1 MKTPTTSRFLQ
12 RDSVFAW
19 GVSMARKPPPPPP
32 PPPKG
37 KKGPPPPPPPPPKG
51 KKGPPPP
58 PKVKKSPP
66 PKPKKAAPPPPEPP
80 KKAAPPPPRPK
91 KAAPAPPKGGKPRRR
106 KGKRPAA
113 KGAKTTQKGKPRK
126 RGRRIR
132 IKLGLRQSRIT
143 EKKDSYEDQ
152 MGWTVTQQVLE
163 PFEDLESQESD
174 ILTHQC
180 SMCGSIMQIPH
191 PKRERYKV
199 ICAYSECGHEDMIG
213 F

>member
-1 MKTPTTSRFLQ
+1 MKTSTTSRFLQ

-91 KAAPAPPKGGKPRRR
+91 KAAPTPPKGGKPRRK

-132 IKLGLRQSRIT
+132 IKLGLRQSRIR

>member
-1 MKTPTTSRFLQ
+1 MKAPTTSRFLQ

-19 GVSMARKPPPPPP
+19 GVSMARK
-32 PPPKG
+32 
-37 KKGPPPPPPPPPKG
+37 PPPPPPPPPKG

-91 KAAPAPPKGGKPRRR
+91 KAAPTPPKGGKPRRR

>member
-91 KAAPAPPKGGKPRRR
+91 KAAPAPPKGGKPRRK

>member
-1 MKTPTTSRFLQ
+1 MKAPTTSRFLQ

-19 GVSMARKPPPPPP
+19 GVSMARK
-32 PPPKG
+32 
-37 KKGPPPPPPPPPKG
+37 PPPPPPPPPKG

-132 IKLGLRQSRIT
+132 IKLGLRQSRIR

-152 MGWTVTQQVLE
+152 MGWTITQQVLE

>member
-1 MKTPTTSRFLQ
+1 MKAPTTPRFLQ

-32 PPPKG
+32 PPPNG

-132 IKLGLRQSRIT
+132 IKLGLRQSRIR

>member
-37 KKGPPPPPPPPPKG
+37 KKGPPPPPKA
-51 KKGPPPP
+51 
-58 PKVKKSPP
+58 KKSPP

-91 KAAPAPPKGGKPRRR
+91 KAAPTPPKGGKPRRK

>member
-37 KKGPPPPPPPPPKG
+37 KKGPPPPPKA
-51 KKGPPPP
+51 KKP
-58 PKVKKSPP
+58 PP

-91 KAAPAPPKGGKPRRR
+91 KAAPTPPKGGKPRRK

>member
-1 MKTPTTSRFLQ
+1 MKAPTTSRFLQ

-132 IKLGLRQSRIT
+132 IKLGLRQSRIR

>member
-66 PKPKKAAPPPPEPP
+66 PKPKTAAPPPPEPP

-132 IKLGLRQSRIT
+132 IKLGLRQSRIR

>member
-91 KAAPAPPKGGKPRRR
+91 KAAPTPPKRGKPRRR

>member
-1 MKTPTTSRFLQ
+1 MKAPTTSRFLQ

-91 KAAPAPPKGGKPRRR
+91 KAAPTPPKGGKPRRK

-132 IKLGLRQSRIT
+132 IKLGLRQSRIR

>member
-1 MKTPTTSRFLQ
+1 MKAPTTSRFLQ

-91 KAAPAPPKGGKPRRR
+91 KAAPTPPKGGKPRRR

-132 IKLGLRQSRIT
+132 IKLGLRQSRIR

>member
-19 GVSMARKPPPPPP
+19 GVSMARK
-32 PPPKG
+32 
-37 KKGPPPPPPPPPKG
+37 PPPPPPPPPKG

-91 KAAPAPPKGGKPRRR
+91 KAAPTPPKGGKPRRK

>member
-1 MKTPTTSRFLQ
+1 MKAPTTSRFLQ

-19 GVSMARKPPPPPP
+19 GVSMARK
-32 PPPKG
+32 
-37 KKGPPPPPPPPPKG
+37 PPPPPPPPPKG

-132 IKLGLRQSRIT
+132 IKLGLRQSRIR

>member
-1 MKTPTTSRFLQ
+1 MKAPTTSRFLQ

-19 GVSMARKPPPPPP
+19 GVSMARK
-32 PPPKG
+32 
-37 KKGPPPPPPPPPKG
+37 PPPPPPPPPKG

-91 KAAPAPPKGGKPRRR
+91 KAAPTPPKGGKPRRK

>member
-1 MKTPTTSRFLQ
+1 MKAPTTSRFLQ

-37 KKGPPPPPPPPPKG
+37 KKGPPPPP
-51 KKGPPPP
+51 
-58 PKVKKSPP
+58 KVKKSPP
-66 PKPKKAAPPPPEPP
+66 PKPKKAAPPPPEHP

>member
-1 MKTPTTSRFLQ
+1 MKVPTTSRFLQ

-66 PKPKKAAPPPPEPP
+66 PKPKKAAPPPPELP

-91 KAAPAPPKGGKPRRR
+91 KAAPTPPKGGKPRRR

>member
-1 MKTPTTSRFLQ
+1 MKAPTTSRFLQ

-19 GVSMARKPPPPPP
+19 GVSMARK
-32 PPPKG
+32 
-37 KKGPPPPPPPPPKG
+37 PPPPPPPPPKG

>member
-91 KAAPAPPKGGKPRRR
+91 KAAPTPPKGGKPRRK

-132 IKLGLRQSRIT
+132 IKLGLRQSRIR

>member
-37 KKGPPPPPPPPPKG
+37 KKGPPPPP
-51 KKGPPPP
+51 
-58 PKVKKSPP
+58 KVKKSPP
-66 PKPKKAAPPPPEPP
+66 PKPKKAAPPPPGPP

-91 KAAPAPPKGGKPRRR
+91 KAAPTPPKGGKPRRR

>member
-66 PKPKKAAPPPPEPP
+66 PKPKKAAPPPPEHP

>member
-1 MKTPTTSRFLQ
+1 MKAPTTSRFLQ

-19 GVSMARKPPPPPP
+19 GVSMARK
-32 PPPKG
+32 
-37 KKGPPPPPPPPPKG
+37 PPPPPPPPPKG

-91 KAAPAPPKGGKPRRR
+91 KAAPTPPKGGKPRRR

-132 IKLGLRQSRIT
+132 IKLGLRQSRIR

>member
-58 PKVKKSPP
+58 PKAKKSPP
-66 PKPKKAAPPPPEPP
+66 PKPKKT
-80 KKAAPPPPRPK
+80 
-91 KAAPAPPKGGKPRRR
+91 APAPPKGGKPRRR

>member
-91 KAAPAPPKGGKPRRR
+91 KAAPTPPKGGKPRRR

-132 IKLGLRQSRIT
+132 IKLGLRQSRIR

>member
-91 KAAPAPPKGGKPRRR
+91 KAAPTPPKGGKPRRR

-132 IKLGLRQSRIT
+132 IKLGLRQSRIR

-152 MGWTVTQQVLE
+152 MGWTITQQVLE

>member
-91 KAAPAPPKGGKPRRR
+91 KAAPTPPKGGKPRRK

>member
-1 MKTPTTSRFLQ
+1 MKAPTTSRFLQ

-37 KKGPPPPPPPPPKG
+37 KKGRPPPPPPPPKG

-91 KAAPAPPKGGKPRRR
+91 KAAPTPPKGGKPRRR

-132 IKLGLRQSRIT
+132 IKLGLRQSRIR

>member
-1 MKTPTTSRFLQ
+1 MKAPTTSRFLQ

>member
-19 GVSMARKPPPPPP
+19 GVSMARK
-32 PPPKG
+32 
-37 KKGPPPPPPPPPKG
+37 PPPPPPPPPKG

>member
-19 GVSMARKPPPPPP
+19 GVSMARKPP
-32 PPPKG
+32 
-37 KKGPPPPPPPPPKG
+37 PPPPPPPPPKG

-91 KAAPAPPKGGKPRRR
+91 KAAPTPPKRGKPRRK

>member
-91 KAAPAPPKGGKPRRR
+91 KAAPTPPKRGKPRRK

-132 IKLGLRQSRIT
+132 IKLGLRQSRIR

>member
-1 MKTPTTSRFLQ
+1 MKAPTTSRFLQ

-66 PKPKKAAPPPPEPP
+66 PKPKKAAPPPPEHP

-132 IKLGLRQSRIT
+132 IKLGLRQSRIR

>member
-1 MKTPTTSRFLQ
+1 MKAPTTSRFLQ

-132 IKLGLRQSRIT
+132 IKLGLRQSRIR

-152 MGWTVTQQVLE
+152 MGWTITQQVLE

>member
-1 MKTPTTSRFLQ
+1 MKAPTTSRFLQ

-91 KAAPAPPKGGKPRRR
+91 KAAPTPPKGGKPRRR

>member
-66 PKPKKAAPPPPEPP
+66 PKPKKAPPPPPEHP